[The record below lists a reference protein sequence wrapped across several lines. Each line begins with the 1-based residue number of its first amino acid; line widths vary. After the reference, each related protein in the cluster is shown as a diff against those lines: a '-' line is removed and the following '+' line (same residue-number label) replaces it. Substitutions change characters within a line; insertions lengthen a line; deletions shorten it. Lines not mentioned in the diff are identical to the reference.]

1 MVYVPFILDRSTGQI
16 MIGHKFEGPQNP
28 EKPEKTEKTE
38 ESVSKFKKKRN
49 QISSTISNASTSK
62 STARNSKNSARNPAF
77 ENIFRRN
84 YIKLSPFKPR
94 KVSSI
99 SEPFNPLANPGNK
112 IQSARFLSIRLKF
125 WTLCR
130 SGQTA
135 MTVIF

>member
-16 MIGHKFEGPQNP
+16 MIGHRSEGPKNP
-28 EKPEKTEKTE
+28 EKPEKTEK
-38 ESVSKFKKKRN
+38 SGSKFKKKRN

-99 SEPFNPLANPGNK
+99 S
-112 IQSARFLSIRLKF
+112 RFCLQKQRWVSIPTFCL
-125 WTLCR
+125 
-130 SGQTA
+130 
-135 MTVIF
+135 